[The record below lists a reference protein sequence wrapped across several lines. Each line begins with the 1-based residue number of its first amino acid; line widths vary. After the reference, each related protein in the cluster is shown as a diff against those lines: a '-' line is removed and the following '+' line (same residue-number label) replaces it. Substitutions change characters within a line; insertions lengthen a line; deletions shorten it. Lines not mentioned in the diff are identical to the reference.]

1 MKKLIA
7 FLLVSIAFSTKA
19 QHIDLNRAIVKC
31 CVWDKLFIKR
41 RPVLIAH

>member
-1 MKKLIA
+1 MKYQLE
-7 FLLVSIAFSTKA
+7 LVA
-19 QHIDLNRAIVKC
+19 DRAIVKC

>member
-1 MKKLIA
+1 MPTYFDPIM
-7 FLLVSIAFSTKA
+7 
-19 QHIDLNRAIVKC
+19 QEDRAIVKC